1 LLRERP
7 DYLEKLRMLILTKE
21 LLELPVKFEEFRKE
35 VNQRFDEVDRR
46 FEESD
51 RKFEAFKNEVNQRFD
66 EVDRRFEEIDRR
78 FDEVDK
84 RFEESD
90 KKFEAFR
97 SEVNQKFEEVDKRL
111 EKLEIGQEEIKQKLE
126 KHDKEIEEIKQILDR
141 HEKSIQELKG
151 WQLEHK
157 VFINICSYL
166 GSYIG
171 IRKCKIKDKSELLEE
186 LDEYV
191 EKGIIT
197 EEEENDV
204 IELDLI
210 VSGILKETKEEV
222 YVAIEISYKIGN
234 YDIER
239 VIRRKEI
246 LEKVYKK
253 KVIPLIIGK
262 EISNKLK
269 SKLKKLNVEFVL
281 VK

>member
-7 DYLEKLRMLILTKE
+7 DYLEKLRILILTKE
-21 LLELPVKFEEFRKE
+21 LLELPVKFEEFRRE

-46 FEESD
+46 FEE
-51 RKFEAFKNEVNQRFD
+51 FKKEVNQR
-66 EVDRRFEEIDRR
+66 
-78 FDEVDK
+78 
-84 RFEESD
+84 
-90 KKFEAFR
+90 
-97 SEVNQKFEEVDKRL
+97 FEEVDKRL
-111 EKLEIGQEEIKQKLE
+111 EKLEKGQEEIKERQ
-126 KHDKEIEEIKQILDR
+126 DKMEEILKR
-141 HEKSIQELKG
+141 HEISIQELKG

-191 EKGIIT
+191 EKGIIS

-246 LEKVYKK
+246 LERVYKK

-281 VK
+281 VKD

>member
-1 LLRERP
+1 MKER
-7 DYLEKLRMLILTKE
+7 Y
-21 LLELPVKFEEFRKE
+21 
-35 VNQRFDEVDRR
+35 
-46 FEESD
+46 
-51 RKFEAFKNEVNQRFD
+51 
-66 EVDRRFEEIDRR
+66 
-78 FDEVDK
+78 DK
-84 RFEESD
+84 
-90 KKFEAFR
+90 
-97 SEVNQKFEEVDKRL
+97 
-111 EKLEIGQEEIKQKLE
+111 I
-126 KHDKEIEEIKQILDR
+126 KEILKRIEISF
-141 HEKSIQELKG
+141 EELKG

-157 VFINICSYL
+157 VFINI
-166 GSYIG
+166 
-171 IRKCKIKDKSELLEE
+171 LLEE

>member
-1 LLRERP
+1 
-7 DYLEKLRMLILTKE
+7 ME

-35 VNQRFDEVDRR
+35 VNQRFDE
-46 FEESD
+46 
-51 RKFEAFKNEVNQRFD
+51 
-66 EVDRRFEEIDRR
+66 IDRR

-84 RFEESD
+84 
-90 KKFEAFR
+90 
-97 SEVNQKFEEVDKRL
+97 KFEEVDKRL
-111 EKLEIGQEEIKQKLE
+111 EKLEIGQEEIKERQ
-126 KHDKEIEEIKQILDR
+126 DKMEEILKR
-141 HEKSIQELKG
+141 HEISIQELKG

-191 EKGIIT
+191 EKGIIS

-234 YDIER
+234 IER

-281 VK
+281 VKD

>member
-1 LLRERP
+1 MQKEYIIKEFEDLLNLLRERP
-7 DYLEKLRMLILTKE
+7 DYLEKLRILILTKE
-21 LLELPVKFEEFRKE
+21 LLELPVKFEEFRRE
-35 VNQRFDEVDRR
+35 VNQRFDEVD
-46 FEESD
+46 
-51 RKFEAFKNEVNQRFD
+51 K
-66 EVDRRFEEIDRR
+66 
-78 FDEVDK
+78 
-84 RFEESD
+84 
-90 KKFEAFR
+90 
-97 SEVNQKFEEVDKRL
+97 KFEEVDKRL
-111 EKLEIGQEEIKQKLE
+111 EKLEKGQEEIKERQ
-126 KHDKEIEEIKQILDR
+126 DKMEEILKR
-141 HEKSIQELKG
+141 HEISIQELKG

-171 IRKCKIKDKSELLEE
+171 IRKCKIKDKSELFEE

-191 EKGIIT
+191 EKGIIS

-281 VK
+281 VKD

>member
-1 LLRERP
+1 
-7 DYLEKLRMLILTKE
+7 
-21 LLELPVKFEEFRKE
+21 VKFEEFRRE
-35 VNQRFDEVDRR
+35 VNQRFDEVD
-46 FEESD
+46 
-51 RKFEAFKNEVNQRFD
+51 K
-66 EVDRRFEEIDRR
+66 
-78 FDEVDK
+78 
-84 RFEESD
+84 
-90 KKFEAFR
+90 
-97 SEVNQKFEEVDKRL
+97 KFEEVDKRL
-111 EKLEIGQEEIKQKLE
+111 EKLEKGQEEIKQKLE

-171 IRKCKIKDKSELLEE
+171 IRKCEIKDKNELLEE

-210 VSGILKETKEEV
+210 VGGILKETEEEV

-269 SKLKKLNVEFVL
+269 SKLK
-281 VK
+281 

>member
-1 LLRERP
+1 MEKEYIIKEFEDLLNLLRERP

-21 LLELPVKFEEFRKE
+21 LLELPVKFEEFRRE
-35 VNQRFDEVDRR
+35 VNQRFDEVD
-46 FEESD
+46 
-51 RKFEAFKNEVNQRFD
+51 K
-66 EVDRRFEEIDRR
+66 
-78 FDEVDK
+78 
-84 RFEESD
+84 
-90 KKFEAFR
+90 
-97 SEVNQKFEEVDKRL
+97 KFEEVDKRL
-111 EKLEIGQEEIKQKLE
+111 EKLEKGQEEIKERQ
-126 KHDKEIEEIKQILDR
+126 DKMEEILKR
-141 HEKSIQELKG
+141 HEISIQELKG

-210 VSGILKETKEEV
+210 VSGILKGTKEEV

-281 VK
+281 IKD